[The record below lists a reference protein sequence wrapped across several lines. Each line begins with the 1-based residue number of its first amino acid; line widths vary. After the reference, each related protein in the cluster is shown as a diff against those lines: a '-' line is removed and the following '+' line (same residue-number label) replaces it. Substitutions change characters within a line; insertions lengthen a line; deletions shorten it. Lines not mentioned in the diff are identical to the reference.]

1 MIDLTIQI
9 FLFLLGAAIML
20 FLLGL
25 GIAVI
30 MPGIDRWSKRFFI
43 VFFSI
48 LFLYYIAILAEEM
61 IVLHPPLTSDLM
73 LVEKGLSYLETL
85 FCSILIPM
93 LTAYL
98 LHC

>member
-1 MIDLTIQI
+1 
-9 FLFLLGAAIML
+9 
-20 FLLGL
+20 
-25 GIAVI
+25 
-30 MPGIDRWSKRFFI
+30 
-43 VFFSI
+43 
-48 LFLYYIAILAEEM
+48 
-61 IVLHPPLTSDLM
+61 M